1 MKYNGFNQI
10 RSGAGGQGRLE
21 KRYRTFSVWQNG
33 QKAKGRHEKVKMSRT
48 VHGVTITLVEI
59 VLWRSQV
66 TGNWIGHGREVW
78 VFEDQKGRLKPCA
91 LVM

>member
-1 MKYNGFNQI
+1 
-10 RSGAGGQGRLE
+10 
-21 KRYRTFSVWQNG
+21 
-33 QKAKGRHEKVKMSRT
+33 MSRT